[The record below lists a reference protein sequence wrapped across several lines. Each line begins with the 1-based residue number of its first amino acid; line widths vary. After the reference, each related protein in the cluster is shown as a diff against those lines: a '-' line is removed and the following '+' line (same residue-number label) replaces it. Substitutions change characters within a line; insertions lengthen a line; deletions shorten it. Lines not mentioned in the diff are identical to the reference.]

1 MQVFVERKG
10 GKGNESRKWA
20 VSSQGSLVNA
30 LIQKIQ
36 TSKNSCRV
44 GEKQVQDRLHHT
56 SPKCQWTAGALYSW
70 GVPFCGGGGGAIS
83 IHACGKPL
91 PCASVPVLIAI
102 PQQKAFEIS
111 RGATLRH
118 ALTVSPALDCTGPRP
133 WARNG
138 CKINW
143 HRLSHAV
150 WSSAGMRETHL
161 KSFRPTACDGWMTLV
176 PKHFGKGLQQEVCS
190 EPTPSYD
197 LIRVQELQV
206 RVVSLARARGPAQA
220 VDPLEKGKAF
230 ISWTNHKLVT
240 L

>member
-1 MQVFVERKG
+1 MCLLRGRGKRERVPEVADGKMQRVAKVVQ
-10 GKGNESRKWA
+10 S
-20 VSSQGSLVNA
+20 SLVNA
-30 LIQKIQ
+30 LIQKVQI
-36 TSKNSCRV
+36 SLKFM
-44 GEKQVQDRLHHT
+44 QDRKSRCRTDYIRDRLSGQQCVVHRARGLLL
-56 SPKCQWTAGALYSW
+56 W
-70 GVPFCGGGGGAIS
+70 GAIS

-161 KSFRPTACDGWMTLV
+161 KTFRLTACDG
-176 PKHFGKGLQQEVCS
+176 
-190 EPTPSYD
+190 
-197 LIRVQELQV
+197 
-206 RVVSLARARGPAQA
+206 
-220 VDPLEKGKAF
+220 
-230 ISWTNHKLVT
+230 
-240 L
+240 